1 MDKLARE
8 TWAVV
13 FLYFIF
19 LEMAKKQSKTTK
31 EKSAIKRKWSSI
43 QKDQE
48 AKGAVFLGRP
58 EKFKTPEELRKLF
71 NLYLASCQELVKVP
85 KEIPVQTEEVDWEP
99 LANKRKPWIKMKN
112 SLITE
117 YTISEQWKRTKIP
130 TKLGFYLFLGGISR
144 STRKSYEI
152 APDFLDTVE
161 AINNFFERVLE
172 SWGLEWTMN
181 PQMVQFVLNTSYGR
195 NPKQLQ
201 ENMEYSF
208 TWIEISDVTPEDTEA

>member
-8 TWAVV
+8 DWAVV

-19 LEMAKKQSKTTK
+19 RMAKKQNKTTK
-31 EKSAIKRKWSSI
+31 EKSLIKRKWSSI
-43 QKDQE
+43 QKEQE
-48 AKGAVFLGRP
+48 AKWAVFLGRP
-58 EKFKTPEELRKLF
+58 EKFKTPKELRDLF

-99 LANKRKPWIKMKN
+99 LVNRRKTWIKMKN

-117 YTISEQWKRTKIP
+117 YTISEQWKRTKVP
-130 TKLGFYLFLGGISR
+130 TKLGFYLFLGGMSR

-161 AINNFFERVLE
+161 AINNFFEWVLE
-172 SWGLEWTMN
+172 SGGLEWRMN
-181 PQMVQFVLNTSYGR
+181 PQMQFVLNTSYGR
-195 NPKQLQ
+195 NPKNVIQ
-201 ENMEYSF
+201 EDSAQIIDE
-208 TWIEISDVTPEDTEA
+208 SDLIDD

>member
-1 MDKLARE
+1 
-8 TWAVV
+8 
-13 FLYFIF
+13 
-19 LEMAKKQSKTTK
+19 MAKKQNKTTK
-31 EKSAIKRKWSSI
+31 EKSLIKRKWSSI

-48 AKGAVFLGRP
+48 SKGAVFLGRP

-99 LANKRKPWIKMKN
+99 LANRKKPWIKMKN

-117 YTISEQWKRTKIP
+117 YTISEQRKRTKIP

-144 STRKSYEI
+144 STWKSYEI
-152 APDFLDTVE
+152 REDFLDTVE

-172 SWGLEWTMN
+172 SGGLEWTMN
-181 PQMVQFVLNTSYGR
+181 PQMVQFVLNTSYWR

-208 TWIEISDVTPEDTEA
+208 TWIEIGDVAPEDITT

>member
-1 MDKLARE
+1 
-8 TWAVV
+8 
-13 FLYFIF
+13 
-19 LEMAKKQSKTTK
+19 MAKKQNKTTK

-58 EKFKTPEELRKLF
+58 EKFKTPKELRDLF

-85 KEIPVQTEEVDWEP
+85 KEIPVQIEEVDWEP
-99 LANKRKPWIKMKN
+99 LANKKKPWIKMKN

-117 YTISEQWKRTKIP
+117 YTISEQRKRTKVP
-130 TKLGFYLFLGGISR
+130 TKLGFYLFLGGMSR

-195 NPKQLQ
+195 NPKNVIEETSDFVLD
-201 ENMEYSF
+201 ENEL
-208 TWIEISDVTPEDTEA
+208 SDD

>member
-1 MDKLARE
+1 
-8 TWAVV
+8 
-13 FLYFIF
+13 
-19 LEMAKKQSKTTK
+19 MAKKQNKTTK
-31 EKSAIKRKWSSI
+31 EKSLIKRKWSSI

-71 NLYLASCQELVKVP
+71 NLYLASCQELVRVP
-85 KEIPVQTEEVDWEP
+85 KEVPVQTEEVDWEP
-99 LANKRKPWIKMKN
+99 LANRKKPWIKMKN

-117 YTISEQWKRTKIP
+117 YVISEQRKRTKVP

-144 STRKSYEI
+144 STWKSYEI

-172 SWGLEWTMN
+172 SGGLEWTMN

-195 NPKQLQ
+195 NPKNVIEETSDFVLD
-201 ENMEYSF
+201 ENEL
-208 TWIEISDVTPEDTEA
+208 SDD